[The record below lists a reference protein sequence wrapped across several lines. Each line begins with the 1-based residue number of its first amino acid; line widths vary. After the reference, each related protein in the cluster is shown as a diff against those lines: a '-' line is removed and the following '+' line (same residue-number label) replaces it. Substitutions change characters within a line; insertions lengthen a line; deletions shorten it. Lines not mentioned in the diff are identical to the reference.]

1 VRGYQR
7 GKHRLGALGL
17 KMKVEKPKF
26 DTLLGKVPHT
36 KPEPR
41 KAIKTPGRKGPKTPI
56 PSK

>member
-1 VRGYQR
+1 VIT
-7 GKHRLGALGL
+7 GL

-56 PSK
+56 LSK